1 MNYVPMKPFPDFKW
15 QWACVQ
21 CTEGLNDPVLLLGVL
36 FRMRKLERLDRGIKY
51 SSDEFAKE
59 LIDLSNDTKDS
70 VGVDLARRTGSR
82 NLIRNSGQYWRAVGL
97 IPPADRSGRIQL
109 TEFGK
114 KVADHDISQTEFA
127 AITVQTFRLPNP
139 NVQEQAE
146 CKKWLDNGLVI
157 YPLRLSI
164 AARTIPSKNYEISI
178 DPIIMPD
185 YYTRIVNCQ
194 SLSKLQFKVAKPGL
208 KLLKE
213 HKIING
219 YDVLTGDIDAGTD
232 FYVDIIISGGK
243 RGGRVPVTN
252 LQEFLQ
258 RIVNAIREAREKDSK
273 TADGSKPT
281 FSKANL
287 RGFDA
292 DAGKTIPYDLLD
304 EKLVQTELVEK
315 ISNRSKYVNSRKM
328 FAALAK
334 AYRDKKDI
342 ALMYMEQMQ

>member
-1 MNYVPMKPFPDFKW
+1 MAKKKKEPKAKSIERKIYYYKVSCKCDGVAIPLSNLFDLYIRLYNNDGNDLEERGLAVPFYDKYHFLEISQHEYDKDIYQGMFYSLRLTDFPYLFNLSNGDR
-15 QWACVQ
+15 QEIAA
-21 CTEGLNDPVLLLGVL
+21 GDNDTLMEQTHFCYIVSSNIIVAEYNFHGA
-36 FRMRKLERLDRGIKY
+36 RIERL
-51 SSDEFAKE
+51 SDY
-59 LIDLSNDTKDS
+59 L
-70 VGVDLARRTGSR
+70 
-82 NLIRNSGQYWRAVGL
+82 
-97 IPPADRSGRIQL
+97 
-109 TEFGK
+109 
-114 KVADHDISQTEFA
+114 
-127 AITVQTFRLPNP
+127 
-139 NVQEQAE
+139 
-146 CKKWLDNGLVI
+146 
-157 YPLRLSI
+157 LSI